1 MPYLCLDPF
10 AVTMWLDGNQL
21 TGISPTIETAQ
32 ELASLSLADNRL
44 SGRIPDQMGNLRNL
58 QRVWLNQNQLTGEIP
73 TSLERLTKLEVL
85 EFYNN
90 ALTGEM
96 PMGICDIFAGVTYQ
110 LKALTSD
117 CRNAAEV
124 DCKPDCCTQCF

>member
-1 MPYLCLDPF
+1 
-10 AVTMWLDGNQL
+10 MWLDGNQL
-21 TGISPTIETAQ
+21 TGISPSIETAQ

-44 SGRIPDQMGNLRNL
+44 RGPIPDQLGNLPNL
-58 QRVWLNQNQLTGEIP
+58 QRVWLNRNQLTGEIP

-85 EFYNN
+85 EFHNN
-90 ALTGEM
+90 TLTGEM

-117 CRNAAEV
+117 CSNAAVV